1 MPLSG
6 ARVAGSHAVSA
17 GSRTLFLAPSAVPR
31 HAVSSRRALVIV
43 TSAAGAV
50 ALIVR
55 LVLHGSSFDVFGD
68 EVIYTD
74 LGRSVIAGGFP
85 RFDGTIFFLHGPAFF
100 YLEAGWARLA
110 GNQPGL
116 VAWIYEMRVLNAL
129 LAGATAVVLVLL
141 AARASSLRAAAVTG
155 AMFALDPFCIRQND
169 RVLLETAMMLW
180 VLLGYLV
187 LSSLI
192 RRPAPAHPVLR
203 SVGAGLFF
211 GCAVLTKDEAA
222 LLTVL
227 PLAAAVV
234 MRLGLRRPVI
244 VVTLSTT
251 LAVYAAY
258 MAVVAANGYWAT
270 FWYAKTYG
278 VQRLLGLVQV
288 TGFHSS
294 GGGSLPARLIA
305 EGAYFATTYLVL
317 ALGVPAVVLALR
329 RGGSLVRLLALVH
342 CAAAVTLAYAVAL
355 GTLEEQELYLLIVP
369 TLLTIPMIAALRRQ
383 AGPARPVRGLTTRTR
398 GTMTR
403 LPVLAAALALALALS
418 MNLTTA
424 VLWVRQPDDGFA
436 QLMPYMAAHIRPGT
450 AITIAAGSPPPSQTD
465 GGRYALE
472 DRYQVGLWVTPAALR
487 QEHVRY
493 VMVEWGPIDEGYS
506 YLSPARVRHLIRG
519 DRLVFSYRG
528 RTYGQLALYQRPASP
543 GRTPPRSE
551 TYRGAPRHQA
561 YRFCHP
567 IPTTRPRPF
576 SC

>member
-1 MPLSG
+1 MT
-6 ARVAGSHAVSA
+6 AGP
-17 GSRTLFLAPSAVPR
+17 RTLFLTPFLAQPAVTR
-31 HAVSSRRALVIV
+31 QAVSSRRALAIV
-43 TSAAGAV
+43 SSAAGAV
-50 ALIVR
+50 ALIIR
-55 LVLHGSSFDVFGD
+55 LALHGSSFDVFGD

-74 LGRSVIAGGFP
+74 LGRSVISGGFP
-85 RFDGTIFFLHGPAFF
+85 RFEGTVFFLHGPAFF

-110 GNQPGL
+110 GNQPSL

-129 LAGATAVVLVLL
+129 LAGATAVVLVVL

-192 RRPAPAHPVLR
+192 RRPAPARPVLR
-203 SVGAGLFF
+203 SAGAGLLF

-234 MRLGLRRPVI
+234 MRLGLRRTVI
-244 VVTLSTT
+244 AVTLGTT
-251 LAVYAAY
+251 LAVYVAY
-258 MAVVAANGYWAT
+258 LAMVAANGYWAT

-305 EGAYFATTYLVL
+305 EGAYFATTYIVL

-329 RGGSLVRLLALVH
+329 RGGSLTRLLALVH

-369 TLLTIPMIAALRRQ
+369 TLLTIPMTAALRH
-383 AGPARPVRGLTTRTR
+383 PANRARHTR
-398 GTMTR
+398 GTGAR
-403 LPVLAAALALALALS
+403 RPVLAAALALALS
-418 MNLTTA
+418 VNLATA
-424 VLWVRQPDDGFA
+424 VLWARQPDDGFA
-436 QLMPYMAAHIRPGT
+436 ELLPYMAAHIRAGT

-472 DRYQVGLWVTPAALR
+472 DGYKIGLWVTPAALR

-506 YLSPARVRHLIRG
+506 YLSPGRVRRLIRG

-528 RTYGQLALYQRPASP
+528 RTYGQLALYQRPA
-543 GRTPPRSE
+543 PPRVPDGG
-551 TYRGAPRHQA
+551 RGQPGPVTGR
-561 YRFCHP
+561 R
-567 IPTTRPRPF
+567 
-576 SC
+576 

>member
-1 MPLSG
+1 MGVGSVRAP
-6 ARVAGSHAVSA
+6 GSHARPLVL
-17 GSRTLFLAPSAVPR
+17 TPPAVR
-31 HAVSSRRALVIV
+31 GQANSSRRDLVV
-43 TSAAGAV
+43 VASAAGAV
-50 ALIVR
+50 ALVVR
-55 LVLHGSSFDVFGD
+55 LLLHGSSFDVFGD

-74 LGRSVIAGGFP
+74 LGRSVISGGFP
-85 RFDGTIFFLHGPAFF
+85 HFEGTVFFLHGPAFF

-110 GNQPGL
+110 GFQYSL

-129 LAGATAVVLVLL
+129 LAGATTVVLVVL
-141 AARASSLRAAAVTG
+141 AARASSLRAAAATG

-192 RRPAPAHPVLR
+192 RRPAATRPALR
-203 SVGAGLFF
+203 AAGAGLLF

-227 PLAAAVV
+227 PLAAAVAL
-234 MRLGLRRPVI
+234 RLGLRRWVI
-244 VVTLSTT
+244 AVTLGTT
-251 LAVYAAY
+251 MAVYAAY

-278 VQRLLGLVQV
+278 IQRLLGLVQV

-294 GGGSLPARLIA
+294 SGGSLPARLIA
-305 EGAYFATTYLVL
+305 EGAYFATTYIVL

-329 RGGSLVRLLALVH
+329 RGAPLARLLALVH

-369 TLLTIPMIAALRRQ
+369 TLLTIPVAATLRR
-383 AGPARPVRGLTTRTR
+383 ADLARHRVDIAPRKPA
-398 GTMTR
+398 
-403 LPVLAAALALALALS
+403 LAAALALALGV
-418 MNLTTA
+418 NLITV
-424 VLWVRQPDDGFA
+424 VLWARQPDDGFA
-436 QLMPYMAAHIRPGT
+436 RLLPYMAAHIRAGT

-506 YLSPARVRHLIRG
+506 YLSPARVRRLIRG
-519 DRLVFSYRG
+519 DRLVFSDRG
-528 RTYGQLALYQRPASP
+528 RTYGQLALYQRP
-543 GRTPPRSE
+543 GVRR
-551 TYRGAPRHQA
+551 
-561 YRFCHP
+561 
-567 IPTTRPRPF
+567 
-576 SC
+576 

>member
-1 MPLSG
+1 
-6 ARVAGSHAVSA
+6 VSA
-17 GSRTLFLAPSAVPR
+17 GPRTLFLAPSAVTPQ
-31 HAVSSRRALVIV
+31 AISSRRALVLV
-43 TSAAGAV
+43 SSAAGAV
-50 ALIVR
+50 ALIIR
-55 LVLHGSSFDVFGD
+55 LALHGSSFDVFGD

-74 LGRSVIAGGFP
+74 LGRSVISGGFP
-85 RFDGTIFFLHGPAFF
+85 RFEGTVFFLHGPAFF

-110 GNQPGL
+110 GNQPSL

-129 LAGATAVVLVLL
+129 LAGATAVVLVVL
-141 AARASSLRAAAVTG
+141 AARASSLRAAAATG

-180 VLLGYLV
+180 VLLGYLI

-192 RRPAPAHPVLR
+192 RRPAPARPVLR
-203 SVGAGLFF
+203 SVGAGLLF

-234 MRLGLRRPVI
+234 MKLGLRRPVI
-244 VVTLSTT
+244 AVTLGTT
-251 LAVYAAY
+251 LAVYGAY
-258 MAVVAANGYWAT
+258 LAMVAANGYWAT

-305 EGAYFATTYLVL
+305 EGAYFATTYIVL
-317 ALGVPAVVLALR
+317 ALGGPAVLLALR
-329 RGGSLVRLLALVH
+329 RGGSLTRLLALVH
-342 CAAAVTLAYAVAL
+342 CAAAITLAYAVAL

-369 TLLTIPMIAALRRQ
+369 TLLTIPMTAALPR
-383 AGPARPVRGLTTRTR
+383 PADLARHARVMSAR
-398 GTMTR
+398 M
-403 LPVLAAALALALALS
+403 PVLAAVLALALS
-418 MNLTTA
+418 VNLATV
-424 VLWVRQPDDGFA
+424 VLWARQPDDGFA
-436 QLMPYMAAHIRPGT
+436 ELMPYMAAHIRAGT

-472 DRYQVGLWVTPAALR
+472 DRYKVGLWVTSAALR

-506 YLSPARVRHLIRG
+506 YLSPARVRRLIRG

-528 RTYGQLALYQRPASP
+528 RTYGQLALYQRPA
-543 GRTPPRSE
+543 
-551 TYRGAPRHQA
+551 PRHVLEGGRGQPGA
-561 YRFCHP
+561 GHR
-567 IPTTRPRPF
+567 
-576 SC
+576 